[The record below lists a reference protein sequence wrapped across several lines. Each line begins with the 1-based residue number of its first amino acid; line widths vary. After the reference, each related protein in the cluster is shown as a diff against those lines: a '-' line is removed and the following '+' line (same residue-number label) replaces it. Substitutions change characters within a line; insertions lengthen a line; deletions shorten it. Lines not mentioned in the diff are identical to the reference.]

1 MKTLVTKSFA
11 TFIVLFF
18 TVIAMAQPADSLKIT
33 YDATKSGAG
42 CQPIGAAKMYMHSG
56 VGIGGANDAW
66 EVVVG
71 NWGQDDGIGQLSPT
85 GNADEWTITIHIW
98 DYYGVDHDSTL
109 TNIGLVF
116 RNEDGTMEGKSD
128 SCSDIFIRGLAT
140 GALKVENADGTE
152 FDGVTAEFLSV
163 GIEDITSSVS
173 SISAFPNPV
182 KNVSNIRYIT
192 NENIDNL
199 QITVMDALG
208 REIATLYN
216 GSQTAGMHTVQWD
229 ASNVNSGIYFY
240 NFSNG
245 SSIITK
251 KLLVIK

>member
-1 MKTLVTKSFA
+1 MKTLVTKLFA

-18 TVIAMAQPADSLKIT
+18 AVVAMAQPADSLKIT
-33 YDATKSGAG
+33 YDANKSGAN
-42 CQPIGAAKMYMHSG
+42 CQPLGANKIYMHSG
-56 VGIGGANDAW
+56 VGIGGANDVW
-66 EVVVG
+66 ESVVG
-71 NWGQDDGIGQLSPT
+71 NWGQDDGVGEMSPT
-85 GNADEWTITIHIW
+85 GNTDEWTITIHIW

-109 TNIGLVF
+109 TNIGMVF
-116 RNEDGTMEGKSD
+116 RNEDGSMEGKSD
-128 SCSDIFIRGLAT
+128 SCSDIFVRGLAT
-140 GALKVENADGTE
+140 GNLTVENADGTP
-152 FDGVTAEFLSV
+152 FAGVTVSFLGV
-163 GIEDITSSVS
+163 GIEDIASSFS

-182 KNVSNIRYIT
+182 KNVTNIRYIT
-192 NENIDNL
+192 TENIDNL

-216 GSQTAGMHTVQWD
+216 GSQTAGMHTVRWD